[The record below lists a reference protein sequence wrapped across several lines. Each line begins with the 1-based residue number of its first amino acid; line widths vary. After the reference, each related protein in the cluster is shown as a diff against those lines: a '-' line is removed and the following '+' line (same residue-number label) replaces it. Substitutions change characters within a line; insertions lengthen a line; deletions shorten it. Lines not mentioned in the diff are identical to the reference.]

1 MRIHTLLILAVMTV
15 PNLAIA
21 QSRAIPMD
29 DDWGTRQVRSTSA
42 TNTNST
48 STEPDSRTLLGLVL
62 APSGTDRDTLGL
74 LVTAVTKSSPAERA
88 GIDEGNR
95 LAEINGIDLRVQPSD
110 VGDRNA
116 GDVPQR
122 ALAKALRSVRPGDDV
137 SLRVFGAGRM
147 RSVNLQAAGA
157 SPPVLPKISLGTG
170 SDRTPPPA
178 SLADVVQTISTVQA
192 QLRRIAQNDAPDA
205 VAETLSWADRDLNEL
220 QRRLRDAQTTRQK
233 RSEERSGGEQSGTA
247 EIRGLRVSPVS
258 DDLAAYFGEAA
269 RSGLLVVETDGS
281 WSPLRAGDIIL
292 TVNGVAVDRAQLAKL
307 SDSRSRTR
315 VQVLRRWR
323 QLTLTLNERS

>member
-1 MRIHTLLILAVMTV
+1 MRIHTLLIVAVMSVPSLAV
-15 PNLAIA
+15 A

-29 DDWGTRQVRSTSA
+29 DDWGTRQVRSTSISG
-42 TNTNST
+42 TT
-48 STEPDSRTLLGLVL
+48 TEPDARALLGLVL
-62 APSGTDRDTLGL
+62 ASSGTDRDTLGL

-116 GDVPQR
+116 SDAPQR

-137 SLRVFGAGRM
+137 SLRLFGGGRM

-157 SPPVLPKISLGTG
+157 APPVLPKISLGMGT
-170 SDRTPPPA
+170 DRTAPPA
-178 SLADVVQTISTVQA
+178 SLADVVQTIATVQA

-205 VAETLSWADRDLNEL
+205 LAETLAWADRDLNEL
-220 QRRLRDAQTTRQK
+220 QRRLRDAQTAIQK
-233 RSEERSGGEQSGTA
+233 RSEDRSGGEQSGTA
-247 EIRGLRVSPVS
+247 EIRGLRVSAVS
-258 DDLAAYFGEAA
+258 DDLAAYFGEGA
-269 RSGLLVVETDGS
+269 RTGLLVVETDGS

-292 TVNGVAVDRAQLAKL
+292 TVNGAAVDRSQLAKL
-307 SDSRSRTR
+307 AESRPRTR
-315 VQVLRRWR
+315 IQVLRRWR
-323 QLTLTLNERS
+323 QLTLTLNERG